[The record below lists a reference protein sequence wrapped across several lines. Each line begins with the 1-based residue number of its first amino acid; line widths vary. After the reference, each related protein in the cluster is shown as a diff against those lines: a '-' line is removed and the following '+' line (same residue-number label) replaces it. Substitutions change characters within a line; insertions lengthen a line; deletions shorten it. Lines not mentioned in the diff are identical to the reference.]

1 MFILITRSWSKPN
14 FKLNFRNNKN
24 TIYNFFRCA
33 TSVDDDED
41 DWFFGSEVFAT
52 DTVSA
57 TQTET
62 GKYLADEKISPKAD
76 PLIYWKNRS
85 ITSPNLAEM
94 AKIYLAIP
102 ATSAPSERAFS
113 QGRLIV
119 DHTRARLTAEHLTAL
134 MCLKSWRTSN
144 IFWTQLYVFY
154 LIFVFYL
161 YFLRI

>member
-1 MFILITRSWSKPN
+1 MEPTKTRFIT
-14 FKLNFRNNKN
+14 
-24 TIYNFFRCA
+24 FFSCA

-41 DWFFGSEVFAT
+41 DWFYGSEVFAT
-52 DTVSA
+52 NTVSA
-57 TQTET
+57 AQTEI

-76 PLIYWKNRS
+76 PLVYWKNRS

-144 IFWTQLYVFY
+144 IF
-154 LIFVFYL
+154 
-161 YFLRI
+161 